1 MRIARTFALVLAV
14 AAAPSLA
21 LAQQASNDR
30 TSFDNSW
37 FWGAKGGITMF
48 DAGLGRVSAPTVGG
62 EWLITR
68 NKGALYI
75 SAEQSFFDE
84 VGGVFDPSSAGSIR
98 DVNIGDMRRYSI
110 GLLAYPVMWGELR
123 PYAGIGLAVNVI
135 QNADPQGTFLNQSSQ
150 SSVFQRVAD
159 QTSKVAAVVTA
170 GAQVQVGRV
179 AIFGQASS
187 MPTRNNF
194 LFSGSNYTFVLEGG
208 LRFNLASAIETLK

>member
-1 MRIARTFALVLAV
+1 MRIARTFAAVIAVL
-14 AAAPSLA
+14 PSLA
-21 LAQQASNDR
+21 LAQSANDR
-30 TSFDNSW
+30 SSFDNSW

-68 NKGALYI
+68 SRGALYI
-75 SAEQSFFDE
+75 AGEQSFFDE
-84 VGGVFDPSSAGSIR
+84 VGGVFDPSSPGSVR
-98 DVNIGDMRRYSI
+98 DVNIADMRRYSI
-110 GLLAYPVMWGELR
+110 GLLASPVMWGELR
-123 PYAGIGLAVNVI
+123 PYAGIGLAINVI

-150 SSVFQRVAD
+150 STVFQRVAD
-159 QTSKVAAVVTA
+159 QTSKVSAVVTA
-170 GAQVQVGRV
+170 GAQLQVGRV

-208 LRFNLASAIETLK
+208 LRYNLASAVEMLK